1 MALAVGLFQLF
12 TPTTSQAMWV
22 GITFLAGL
30 GGGAAFQFSFI
41 ASQTVAKFNQLELEI
56 GGGIVS
62 SLALMN
68 LTLTW
73 SYRSS
78 SFKLW
83 VDVS

>member
-1 MALAVGLFQLF
+1 MAIAVGLFQLF

-30 GGGAAFQFSFI
+30 GGGAAFLFSFI

-62 SLALMN
+62 APSTRRKLLIM
-68 LTLTW
+68 
-73 SYRSS
+73 YRSC

-83 VDVS
+83 VVVS